1 MAVDRRDA
9 RGSAQSLARGYAW
22 LDSLDDYDAHRAF
35 LRCCGSWRWAD
46 AMLARRPFG
55 SADALRMAAREV
67 WSELDRDDYLEAFA
81 SHPPIGGGGGG
92 VSDGQAALASTR
104 AWSAEEQSGAA
115 NAAAD
120 VAQALRDAN
129 RAYRER
135 FGFLFIVCATGK
147 SAEQMLAAL
156 QVRLRNEPE
165 VELLIAAAEQ
175 AKITELRLEKVGP

>member
-1 MAVDRRDA
+1 MADDGRDA
-9 RGSAQSLARGYAW
+9 REPAAGPARGYAW
-22 LDSLDDYDAHRAF
+22 LDSLDDYAAHRAL

-81 SHPPIGGGGGG
+81 SHPPIGGGAEAN
-92 VSDGQAALASTR
+92 AALASTR

-115 NAAAD
+115 GAAAD

-129 RAYRER
+129 RVYRER

>member
-1 MAVDRRDA
+1 MGAERPDV
-9 RGSAQSLARGYAW
+9 RGTANGLPRGYAW
-22 LDSLDDYDAHRAF
+22 LDSLDDYDAHRAL

-81 SHPPIGGGGGG
+81 SHPPIGGG
-92 VSDGQAALASTR
+92 VSDGHAALASTR
-104 AWSAEEQSGAA
+104 AWSAEEQSGVAG
-115 NAAAD
+115 AAAD

-165 VELLIAAAEQ
+165 VELLIGAAEQ